1 MSEINIRKI
10 QEVMFDLYDVANG
23 KISKFS
29 KGYAKELAEK
39 LEDVEQDLKARK
51 NYLKNYKNG
60 VTDGVLLGIS
70 KEHVNA
76 SGYKAGYDFGL
87 VLYGDLNEDPD
98 EQLGKQIYSG
108 AFINKKVD
116 TEK

>member
-39 LEDVEQDLKARK
+39 LEDVEQDLKAR
-51 NYLKNYKNG
+51 
-60 VTDGVLLGIS
+60 
-70 KEHVNA
+70 
-76 SGYKAGYDFGL
+76 
-87 VLYGDLNEDPD
+87 NEDPD

-108 AFINKKVD
+108 AFMNKKVD

>member
-1 MSEINIRKI
+1 MSEMNIKKI
-10 QEVMFDLYDVANG
+10 QEVMFELYDVANG

-51 NYLKNYKNG
+51 NYFKNYKNG

-87 VLYGDLNEDPD
+87 VLYADLNEDPE

-108 AFINKKVD
+108 AFMNKKVD
-116 TEK
+116 TKK